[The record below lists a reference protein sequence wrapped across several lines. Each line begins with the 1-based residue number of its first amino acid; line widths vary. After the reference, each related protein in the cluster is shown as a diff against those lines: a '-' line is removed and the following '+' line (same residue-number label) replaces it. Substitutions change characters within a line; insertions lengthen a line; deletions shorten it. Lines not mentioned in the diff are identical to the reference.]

1 MASRFLIQ
9 KALELGKRLGL
20 NPSKFL
26 GTKTNIDF
34 LGRGPKN
41 NFFNSDINIEAI
53 EFQPKGSILTDLNQS
68 LGYLTGNKL
77 NDMQAT
83 KLIQNMEKVDT
94 VWNPPQ
100 IANITDMA
108 TGTRDLTQQGL
119 GSLREGLKRFP
130 EETHQFMGRPLKDV
144 DFAKIDRLVAEGKIP
159 PAEGIMGKGDVRPT
173 YEFIDPTAPKASYLS
188 KFNPKNEIHIQKA
201 EALLKDPQIKG
212 VYTEAE
218 VKNAYDFEGLYQSHF
233 DKGHVDVAQLFAQEG
248 HNVAQMRSAA
258 RDALMQLMKKERGRP
273 GLEYG
278 LRDFVEQAD
287 FKYITEGGGGRAGD
301 PLNLMVKYFG
311 VNVTTNLPKNAT
323 RKNIDKFTDFVI
335 EAKDSQGRGIKDPFF
350 DREDIDF
357 SEFAGYLDDLP
368 PFATGGRVDAGG
380 LGEILQV
387 PRTSFRW
394 GSGLSKALLRR
405 INKKMVKDAVDDIFP
420 TGDYKMDAELAS
432 EALVELNPKLFGG
445 KLIDDLDDAARS
457 DIYGLVLGEVS
468 TRFGLQ
474 LKKQRGIKSLIKSVD
489 EKFGEG
495 TLKKASDLPKGTKYE
510 TLEAIKDFEAS
521 TRTFT
526 PNREKIRAKYQGLID
541 DNLLNNILADNDPQR
556 IAEVLATIDE
566 ALLMQRRGIGNESI
580 MAALRDSWKRK
591 PNASGGLAKI
601 LEV

>member
-41 NFFNSDINIEAI
+41 NFFNSDININAI

-100 IANITDMA
+100 LANITDMA
-108 TGTRDLTQQGL
+108 TGTRNLTQEGL
-119 GSLREGLKRFP
+119 GSLRSGPGYIKKGDPITSENFGAS
-130 EETHQFMGRPLKDV
+130 QFAPSNRIKGMADEL
-144 DFAKIDRLVAEGKIP
+144 
-159 PAEGIMGKGDVRPT
+159 MGKGDIRKDIT
-173 YEFIDPTAPKASYLS
+173 YEFIDPTAEKASYLS
-188 KFNPKNEIHIQKA
+188 KFNPKNEIHVQKA
-201 EALLKDPQIKG
+201 NALLKDPQIKG
-212 VYTEAE
+212 LYTEAE
-218 VKNAYDFEGLYQSHF
+218 VKNAFDFEGLYQNHF

-323 RKNIDKFTDFVI
+323 RKNIDKFADFVI
-335 EAKDSQGRGIKDPFF
+335 DAKDSQGRGIKDPFF

-368 PFATGGRVDAGG
+368 P
-380 LGEILQV
+380 
-387 PRTSFRW
+387 
-394 GSGLSKALLRR
+394 
-405 INKKMVKDAVDDIFP
+405 
-420 TGDYKMDAELAS
+420 
-432 EALVELNPKLFGG
+432 
-445 KLIDDLDDAARS
+445 
-457 DIYGLVLGEVS
+457 
-468 TRFGLQ
+468 
-474 LKKQRGIKSLIKSVD
+474 
-489 EKFGEG
+489 
-495 TLKKASDLPKGTKYE
+495 LP
-510 TLEAIKDFEAS
+510 F
-521 TRTFT
+521 
-526 PNREKIRAKYQGLID
+526 
-541 DNLLNNILADNDPQR
+541 
-556 IAEVLATIDE
+556 
-566 ALLMQRRGIGNESI
+566 
-580 MAALRDSWKRK
+580 
-591 PNASGGLAKI
+591 ASGGLAKI
-601 LEV
+601 LEVPRTGYSKGRAVKGALAILNRNKKNAEYMFKASDNVSPGYAHGDTKYNAELLAEQLADDAGVVLDDLDDLTRTEFYGTAYDYLSNEMAKHLLQKRNFSKITKALGTGEDISLLFPHTAKKYTDQLLTDWKPPKGRKPNASGGLARILEV